1 MAETVEIVHPHTQV
15 NLTNRVNNNKG
26 CAVSSPYK
34 TYKTNDIPVMEKFIT
49 RKTRLVT
56 NRIRDGDIFMPLGV
70 GRAYHATRKEKCNKK
85 LKNKKCRNINEKWA
99 RN

>member
-1 MAETVEIVHPHTQV
+1 MQLYIYTHTQV
-15 NLTNRVNNNKG
+15 NLTNRANNKG
-26 CAVSSPYK
+26 CAVSNPYK

-70 GRAYHATRKEKCNKK
+70 GVAYHATRNKDERK
-85 LKNKKCRNINEKWA
+85 IKKFKIQKCRNINKKWA
-99 RN
+99 RG